1 MNASP
6 EIVETYETLEDKY
19 QHYVKAY
26 TSLNSNSVDSLLEKL
41 PTHHAFFGGVYAYAR
56 SQYDQSVATMERVEA
71 ELKIKFRNQLL
82 TEGKKATVDA
92 TTSEVLACPE
102 YQSVKAATENA
113 QYKMLLAKN
122 LLNSLEY
129 ARDML
134 VQISANR
141 RHESK
146 LL

>member
-1 MNASP
+1 MTSP
-6 EIVETYETLEDKY
+6 EIIKTYESLEENFQKY
-19 QHYVKAY
+19 VQAY
-26 TSLNSNSVDSLLEKL
+26 TSLDSNSVDSLLEKL
-41 PTHHAFFGGVYAYAR
+41 PTHHAFFGGVYAYAKLT
-56 SQYDQSVATMERVEA
+56 YDQLTSEMERTEA

-92 TTSEVLACPE
+92 TSAEVLASQE
-102 YQSVKAATENA
+102 FQSVKRAAESA
-113 QYKMLLAKN
+113 QYKLMLAKN
-122 LLNSLEY
+122 LLNSLDY
-129 ARDML
+129 AKDML

>member
-1 MNASP
+1 MNASK
-6 EIVETYETLEDKY
+6 EIIETYETLEDKY
-19 QHYVKAY
+19 QQYVKAY
-26 TSLNSNSVDSLLEKL
+26 TSLDSNSVDSLLEKL

-56 SQYDQSVATMERVEA
+56 SLYDQSVAAVERVEA

-92 TTSEVLACPE
+92 TTSEVLASPE
-102 YQSVKAATENA
+102 FQSVKAASEKA

-134 VQISANR
+134 IQISANR
-141 RHESK
+141 RNESK
-146 LL
+146 LI